1 MFKGSNV
8 ALVTPFKNNKLDE
21 ETYIKLIHFHIKNGT
36 NGLVPAGTTGESP
49 TLSHNEHE
57 KVIELCVKE
66 SKGKLPVFA
75 GTGSNSTEE
84 AISLTTHAE
93 KIGANGA
100 LIVTPYYNK
109 PTQEGLYQHYKSIND
124 RCGIPIIIYNIPGRS
139 VIDMSVDTMARLF
152 ELKNIIGVKDATG
165 DLNRVNE
172 TLEKLGKDFIQ
183 LTGNDDNALEFNR
196 RGGVGAI
203 SVTANIA
210 PKLCSEFQ
218 KYSVKDDDNSRKES
232 EKLDKILQPI
242 HHAMFVES
250 NPSPVKYAAKLLK
263 LCDDDVRLPLVKVT
277 DKTKAIIVVSLYGL
291 PVDIDPIMELAR
303 KHNLVVIDDSAET
316 VLSDYKG
323 KISGTCADIGVYSF
337 EKTKHLTS
345 GSEGGMVVTNSE
357 IYAERIR
364 KFAGIGYKNLTATA
378 GRTSLAS
385 SVFQDPNYE
394 RFDSIGY
401 NYRMNV
407 ITAACGLAQ
416 FEIID
421 ELIDRRKK
429 IGSMFL
435 EAIDDCSWLTPQ
447 KFPDYCEHS
456 YYTFSVLYN
465 GEKERN
471 LTWKGFYNSYIEMGG
486 DGFYACWKNP
496 YQEPSLKEKFFTS
509 SCPVADDYQKK
520 LMCFKTNYRDLE
532 LAQKKVNILSDLI
545 NNIGRN

>member
-1 MFKGSNV
+1 MFNTNQVRDLVADIFESNNQKSLV
-8 ALVTPFKNNKLDE
+8 QDFEEKFSERFGVEYSIAINSGTSGLHAAL
-21 ETYIKLIHFHIKNGT
+21 Y
-36 NGLVPAGTTGESP
+36 A
-49 TLSHNEHE
+49 
-57 KVIELCVKE
+57 
-66 SKGKLPVFA
+66 A
-75 GTGSNSTEE
+75 
-84 AISLTTHAE
+84 
-93 KIGANGA
+93 
-100 LIVTPYYNK
+100 
-109 PTQEGLYQHYKSIND
+109 
-124 RCGIPIIIYNIPGRS
+124 
-139 VIDMSVDTMARLF
+139 
-152 ELKNIIGVKDATG
+152 
-165 DLNRVNE
+165 
-172 TLEKLGKDFIQ
+172 
-183 LTGNDDNALEFNR
+183 
-196 RGGVGAI
+196 GVGAGDEVI
-203 SVTANIA
+203 QPSVTVVMDSYATLYLGATPVYVDINPDTWNIDA
-210 PKLCSEFQ
+210 EQ
-218 KYSVKDDDNSRKES
+218 I
-232 EKLDKILQPI
+232 EKSI
-242 HHAMFVES
+242 
-250 NPSPVKYAAKLLK
+250 
-263 LCDDDVRLPLVKVT
+263 T

-435 EAIDDCSWLTPQ
+435 EAISDCSWLTPQ

-509 SCPVADDYQKK
+509 SCPVADDYQNK

>member
-1 MFKGSNV
+1 MFNTNQVRDLVADIFESNNQKSLV
-8 ALVTPFKNNKLDE
+8 QDFEEKFSERFGVEYSIAINSGTSGLHAAL
-21 ETYIKLIHFHIKNGT
+21 Y
-36 NGLVPAGTTGESP
+36 A
-49 TLSHNEHE
+49 
-57 KVIELCVKE
+57 
-66 SKGKLPVFA
+66 A
-75 GTGSNSTEE
+75 
-84 AISLTTHAE
+84 
-93 KIGANGA
+93 
-100 LIVTPYYNK
+100 
-109 PTQEGLYQHYKSIND
+109 
-124 RCGIPIIIYNIPGRS
+124 
-139 VIDMSVDTMARLF
+139 
-152 ELKNIIGVKDATG
+152 
-165 DLNRVNE
+165 
-172 TLEKLGKDFIQ
+172 
-183 LTGNDDNALEFNR
+183 
-196 RGGVGAI
+196 GVGAGDEVI
-203 SVTANIA
+203 QPSVTVVMDSYATLYLGATPVYVDINPDTWNIDA
-210 PKLCSEFQ
+210 EQ
-218 KYSVKDDDNSRKES
+218 I
-232 EKLDKILQPI
+232 EKSI
-242 HHAMFVES
+242 
-250 NPSPVKYAAKLLK
+250 
-263 LCDDDVRLPLVKVT
+263 T

-345 GSEGGMVVTNSE
+345 GSEGGMVVTNS
-357 IYAERIR
+357 
-364 KFAGIGYKNLTATA
+364 
-378 GRTSLAS
+378 
-385 SVFQDPNYE
+385 E

>member
-1 MFKGSNV
+1 
-8 ALVTPFKNNKLDE
+8 
-21 ETYIKLIHFHIKNGT
+21 
-36 NGLVPAGTTGESP
+36 
-49 TLSHNEHE
+49 
-57 KVIELCVKE
+57 
-66 SKGKLPVFA
+66 
-75 GTGSNSTEE
+75 
-84 AISLTTHAE
+84 
-93 KIGANGA
+93 
-100 LIVTPYYNK
+100 
-109 PTQEGLYQHYKSIND
+109 
-124 RCGIPIIIYNIPGRS
+124 
-139 VIDMSVDTMARLF
+139 
-152 ELKNIIGVKDATG
+152 
-165 DLNRVNE
+165 
-172 TLEKLGKDFIQ
+172 
-183 LTGNDDNALEFNR
+183 
-196 RGGVGAI
+196 
-203 SVTANIA
+203 
-210 PKLCSEFQ
+210 
-218 KYSVKDDDNSRKES
+218 
-232 EKLDKILQPI
+232 
-242 HHAMFVES
+242 
-250 NPSPVKYAAKLLK
+250 
-263 LCDDDVRLPLVKVT
+263 
-277 DKTKAIIVVSLYGL
+277 
-291 PVDIDPIMELAR
+291 
-303 KHNLVVIDDSAET
+303 
-316 VLSDYKG
+316 
-323 KISGTCADIGVYSF
+323 
-337 EKTKHLTS
+337 
-345 GSEGGMVVTNSE
+345 MVVTNSE

-447 KFPDYCEHS
+447 KFSDYCEHS